1 MKSTAG
7 KSNWIWLAL
16 GLILIG
22 NAGCARKITG
32 TWYYKSIKTQDT
44 AKAIPVS
51 YGDALN
57 LHKFEVQVFDYHLRV
72 ADKNAT
78 GHWTMTRCGR
88 RQCLNLT
95 YHPQMTTRVFKVDK
109 LTYQKLRLTENGT
122 VFTFSRYPD

>member
-1 MKSTAG
+1 MKSIAE

-32 TWYYKSIKTQDT
+32 TWYYKSIKTQDS
-44 AKAIPVS
+44 AKAIPVG

-57 LHKFEVQVFDYHLRV
+57 LNKFEVQVFDYNLRI

-78 GHWTMTRCGR
+78 GH
-88 RQCLNLT
+88 
-95 YHPQMTTRVFKVDK
+95 
-109 LTYQKLRLTENGT
+109 
-122 VFTFSRYPD
+122 